1 MVVKFMVEKFMV
13 EMFMGKEFMVK
24 KVMVEMFMVEKS
36 MAERSSIEKFIIEEF
51 MLKALMVDTW
61 ELKISGL
68 KCPLTFRVRHWG
80 GFPTKVEATK
90 LTKIKPFRWA
100 TKQKITIKDID
111 FVQSNQTS
119 NFCQIQGFIL
129 KLELNLFTNQVQQ
142 FDILQYQRSIN

>member
-24 KVMVEMFMVEKS
+24 KVMVEMFMIEKS

-51 MLKALMVDTW
+51 MLKALLVDTW

-80 GFPTKVEATK
+80 GFSTKVEATK

-100 TKQKITIKDID
+100 SKQKIKISEIT
-111 FVQSNQTS
+111 FVQFNQTS
-119 NFCQIQGFIL
+119 NFCQIQL
-129 KLELNLFTNQVQQ
+129 YVV
-142 FDILQYQRSIN
+142 R

>member
-1 MVVKFMVEKFMV
+1 MVEKFVVEKFMV
-13 EMFMGKEFMVK
+13 ERSVVEAWGW
-24 KVMVEMFMVEKS
+24 KVWGWKVLGWSLGLKS
-36 MAERSSIEKFIIEEF
+36 PG
-51 MLKALMVDTW
+51 LKCPST
-61 ELKISGL
+61 KISGL

-111 FVQSNQTS
+111 FVKSNQTS

-142 FDILQYQRSIN
+142 FDILQYQRSINWFGIKNNWEINLYL